1 MGDESKPAL
10 LLSDGERDRGVT
22 LLRDAVVDGR
32 LTLEEFSERVSRAQL
47 ARTEPE
53 LSALL
58 ADLPVPTPAE
68 KALATTPL
76 KHRAVCSRLVRS
88 GPWELAQRSSF
99 RCWFGT
105 IYLDLRQATLH
116 GDLVEVD
123 VFNVFGTVTLIV
135 PDGIQVTVT
144 GGGAFASEVID
155 PPASPPVPGAPRL
168 QVRSSGPG
176 GTLYVRGAKDAPPAD

>member
-1 MGDESKPAL
+1 MGDENKPAL
-10 LLSDGERDRGVT
+10 LLSDSERDRGVT
-22 LLRDAVVDGR
+22 LLRDAVVEGR
-32 LTLEEFSERVSRAQL
+32 LTLEEFSDRVSRAQL

-53 LSALL
+53 LTALL
-58 ADLPVPTPAE
+58 ADLPSAAPAT
-68 KALATTPL
+68 ATLATASV

-116 GDLVEVD
+116 GELVEID
-123 VFNVFGTVTLIV
+123 VFNAFGTVTLIV

-144 GGGAFASEVID
+144 GGGAFASQVIE
-155 PPASPPVPGAPRL
+155 PPTSPPVEGSPRL
-168 QVRSSGPG
+168 RVRSSGPG
-176 GTLYVRGAKDAPPAD
+176 GTLHVRGPSRPR